1 MMHQPSATAR
11 LRVVALLVP
20 LALVAAACG
29 QKSGVAGSGEDADG
43 GVTPPTAVV
52 TLAPTTLPP
61 ATTAPATALP
71 GSVPS
76 SEAVVDTTALTPAT
90 TAAPAPTTAP
100 APVGPFEP
108 GGDDTAGV
116 SDTEIVIGIHAPV
129 TGASPIPQ
137 QSFDTGKD
145 IYWQWLAGSAPD
157 ELFGRKVRV
166 VFRDDQF
173 DPQAAVQACR
183 EMVEQDGAFLLV
195 GGGGA
200 DQITACAQY
209 AADNGIPYLSAGV
222 NENGLTDLDTY
233 FATTLTYAEQAPMM
247 MSQLTAQGITEIG
260 LVVSDTPS
268 FDDAQAAIEA
278 AADEAGVT
286 IAYQTRLNKTAA
298 EAEQLSVVQE
308 LKNSGVEAVVLLSS
322 PLVFIGLANQGL
334 NQGFTPTWLG
344 PGVTSGLNAVTTFGC
359 PAVET
364 GEFFSPTPGLDVINQ
379 LDADF
384 EPAYA
389 QYGGGAP
396 ADDIGLQLWSLNKA
410 LALMFEAT
418 GPELGRAAFMNTL
431 VTTPEFNN
439 GIYAPIMFTPEQHFG
454 GTGCPPPRR
463 GLRRQAVH
471 DGRAVRPRGLSVG
484 ELVHKRAGLLV
495 GLGLALALVV
505 VLVATG
511 EKQALVIGT
520 VTGSAYGLV
529 ALGLV
534 LIYKSSGVF
543 NFAQGEFGTVAVCVL
558 YLLHVNDVPYGLA
571 VSRRPPGG
579 DALRVP
585 HRAHRRAP
593 VVRRAPGDAA
603 GGHGRRGA
611 AGDRHRDV
619 VLRGPGAAD
628 RAGASRGST
637 GSPCSACRSP
647 TNGCG

>member
-1 MMHQPSATAR
+1 MTHPPSPTSRHR
-11 LRVVALLVP
+11 LLALLVP
-20 LALVAAACG
+20 LALVGAACG
-29 QKSGVAGSGEDADG
+29 QKAGVAGSDEAADG
-43 GVTPPTAVV
+43 GVTPPTAIV

-61 ATTAPATALP
+61 ASTAPTAPPASTPAGSTP
-71 GSVPS
+71 GG
-76 SEAVVDTTALTPAT
+76 VDTTALAPAT
-90 TAAPAPTTAP
+90 TAAPVVTTAP
-100 APVGPFEP
+100 VPVGPFEP

-137 QSFDTGKD
+137 TSFDVGKD

-233 FATTLTYAEQAPMM
+233 FATTLTYAEQAPMLID
-247 MSQLTAQGITEIG
+247 QITAAGLTEIG
-260 LVVSDTPS
+260 LVVTDTPS
-268 FDDAQAAIEA
+268 FDDAQEAIKA

-286 IAYQTRLNKTAA
+286 IAYETRLNKTAA

-379 LDADF
+379 LDPDF

-389 QYGGGAP
+389 EYGGGAP

-410 LALMFEAT
+410 LALVFEAT

-431 VTTPEFNN
+431 VTTPSFDN
-439 GIYAPIMFTPEQHFG
+439 GIYAPIAFTPEQHFG
-454 GTGCPPPRR
+454 GTGAHLLDADCA
-463 GLRRQAVH
+463 LKQFTTA
-471 DGRAVRPRGLSVG
+471 
-484 ELVHKRAGLLV
+484 ELFVPAG
-495 GLGLALALVV
+495 
-505 VLVATG
+505 
-511 EKQALVIGT
+511 
-520 VTGSAYGLV
+520 
-529 ALGLV
+529 
-534 LIYKSSGVF
+534 
-543 NFAQGEFGTVAVCVL
+543 
-558 YLLHVNDVPYGLA
+558 
-571 VSRRPPGG
+571 
-579 DALRVP
+579 
-585 HRAHRRAP
+585 
-593 VVRRAPGDAA
+593 
-603 GGHGRRGA
+603 
-611 AGDRHRDV
+611 
-619 VLRGPGAAD
+619 
-628 RAGASRGST
+628 
-637 GSPCSACRSP
+637 
-647 TNGCG
+647 